1 MRPLIWICI
10 VLYTLAMAGVSFAAH
25 RIVGNFGWFGGLVAI
40 AAMYG
45 AAVYWERRQEGNER
59 GLPTGKRQVMR
70 SRLQGAAALIVFLLL
85 AMTFNSGSAC
95 D

>member
-25 RIVGNFGWFGGLVAI
+25 RIVGNFGVVGGLLTI

-45 AAVYWERRQEGNER
+45 AAVYWERRQEGKKIEI
-59 GLPTGKRQVMR
+59 LPPLSKGKVD
-70 SRLQGAAALIVFLLL
+70 GE
-85 AMTFNSGSAC
+85 
-95 D
+95 